1 MLTLDQ
7 ELRPH
12 PDAVDTELDGN
23 ELALLH
29 LESKRYYSLNFT
41 GMRIW
46 RGLKQGLSLR
56 EISQRLQDE
65 FRVDAG
71 TADRCVLELVNELVE
86 QNLVQSED

>member
-29 LESKRYYSLNFT
+29 LESKRTPFS
-41 GMRIW
+41 
-46 RGLKQGLSLR
+46 
-56 EISQRLQDE
+56 
-65 FRVDAG
+65 FRVGLLGGIAP
-71 TADRCVLELVNELVE
+71 
-86 QNLVQSED
+86 